1 METLKEEQKPRKT
14 KGGRPKK
21 PVKRQRMV
29 CVRFTRS
36 EHFIA
41 AQRAEKAKLSLSD
54 YIRES
59 ALRAVVK
66 ARLSEDDRHFF
77 RQLTGLSNNLNQ
89 LTKLAHQQGLF
100 AAMMHFEKELKQIDE
115 LLNRF
120 KK

>member
-1 METLKEEQKPRKT
+1 METLKEEQVPRKAR
-14 KGGRPKK
+14 GGRPKK

-29 CVRFTRS
+29 CVRFTQS

-41 AQRAEKAKLSLSD
+41 AHRAEKAKLSLSD

-59 ALRAVVK
+59 AIRAVVK
-66 ARLSEDDRHFF
+66 ARLNDDDRHFF
-77 RQLTGLSNNLNQ
+77 RQLTGVSNNLNQ

-100 AAMMHFEKELKQIDE
+100 AAMMHFERELKLIDE

>member
-1 METLKEEQKPRKT
+1 METLKEERKPRKG

-21 PVKRQRMV
+21 PVRRQKMV

-41 AQRAEKAKLSLSD
+41 AQRADNARLSLSD

-59 ALRAVVK
+59 AIRAVVK
-66 ARLSEDDRHFF
+66 ARLSDDDRHFF
-77 RQLTGLSNNLNQ
+77 RQLTGMSNNLNQ

-115 LLNRF
+115 LLNQF